1 MGAEQHAS
9 KGMDIALS
17 RSRLTVTGEQCSV
30 LVNPLTELIGPCGI
44 VLKRAGDD
52 VALEKALL
60 DLVQMTEAESRA
72 SGWGV
77 APAWY
82 EELAILYRK
91 RKDHRAE
98 VAILERFASQCHA
111 PGVKPPQLLE
121 RLDKARAL
129 LAESQHG

>member
-1 MGAEQHAS
+1 MA
-9 KGMDIALS
+9 DVW
-17 RSRLTVTGEQCSV
+17 RLKQ
-30 LVNPLTELIGPCGI
+30 
-44 VLKRAGDD
+44 AGDD
-52 VALEKALL
+52 EALEKALL
-60 DLVQMTEAESRA
+60 DLVQMTETESRA

-91 RKDHRAE
+91 RKDYLAE
-98 VAILERFASQCHA
+98 VAVLERFANQRHA

-129 LAESQHG
+129 LAESKRG